1 MARSHRPAAAI
12 PPLLKRMNERTVL
25 EAIRAGAPISRAE
38 ISRRAGI
45 SKPTVSLALQS
56 LLDAGLV
63 REASHDP
70 AGPSYGAL
78 FFEPVAGAAL
88 VLGLDVGPRFL
99 RGALC
104 DLHGEVRG
112 RQDVES
118 AGADAEAALAAIVR
132 LRNALVAGVEGD
144 AIDGAVVGV
153 PGVVEA
159 QSGRLRLAANVP
171 GLEG

>member
-1 MARSHRPAAAI
+1 MATAT
-12 PPLLKRMNERTVL
+12 PPPRRATAPVLKDLNERAVL

-63 REASHDP
+63 REAAHDP

-78 FFEPVAGAAL
+78 FFEPVAEAAL
-88 VLGLDVGPRFL
+88 VLGFDVGARFL

-104 DLHGEVRG
+104 DLHGEVRA
-112 RQDVES
+112 RYDVES
-118 AGADAEAALAAIVR
+118 PGADAAEALAAIVR
-132 LRNALVAGVEGD
+132 LRDALVAAAGLSGGVV
-144 AIDGAVVGV
+144 DGAMVGV

-159 QSGRLRLAANVP
+159 QSGRLRLAA
-171 GLEG
+171 